1 MTYYF
6 VLNIGV
12 WAGGTPIQFDVIV
25 DELSLVPL
33 DGSGI
38 ANHEATIGRFE
49 LVQNFPN
56 PFKPETT
63 IAFSIRETNRV
74 HLKIFNSRGEEVAT
88 LVDEM
93 KQPGT
98 YRANWNAAEFQS
110 GFYICQL
117 SAGHEV
123 VSKKMMLVK

>member
-1 MTYYF
+1 
-6 VLNIGV
+6 
-12 WAGGTPIQFDVIV
+12 
-25 DELSLVPL
+25 
-33 DGSGI
+33 
-38 ANHEATIGRFE
+38 
-49 LVQNFPN
+49 
-56 PFKPETT
+56 
-63 IAFSIRETNRV
+63 
-74 HLKIFNSRGEEVAT
+74 
-88 LVDEM
+88 VDEM